1 MHLTPTT
8 RNSAAQRLERISFDI
23 ASGLCPSRGSGG
35 GLHRNPDR
43 MGIGRS
49 CQTMGRH
56 GAWARTAAIA
66 RGERARLS
74 AQPDRGGQRRGG
86 FGGRPRDRRGA
97 TRPAVGRAAAPPAPG
112 RPSGASTAALPCL
125 ETGPV
130 RCLLPVNLGPVPELS
145 GTLQHAPALL
155 CNWTGGITRRCR
167 RRCRWSFHGRV
178 LLPDNRFGKG
188 KRTRP

>member
-8 RNSAAQRLERISFDI
+8 RNSAAQRLEKISFDT

-56 GAWARTAAIA
+56 GPGLARPPSP
-66 RGERARLS
+66 GVN
-74 AQPDRGGQRRGG
+74 G
-86 FGGRPRDRRGA
+86 FGFPHNRIAADNAEGVLEAGRE
-97 TRPAVGRAAAPPAPG
+97 TVGEQPGLRSDGAAAPPAPG

-130 RCLLPVNLGPVPELS
+130 RPLLPVNLGPVPDLS
-145 GTLQHAPALL
+145 GTFQHAPTLL
-155 CNWTGGITRRCR
+155 RNRTGGITRRCR